1 MAYCSQCGKE
11 LFEGEIFC
19 SNCGNRVGKDP
30 YSKPEQ
36 ATAPTSAQMVNS
48 GEQDVP
54 STGLNVLSFFFPIV
68 GLILYLVNMDSKP
81 VMAKAIGK
89 WALIGVAVG
98 VAGSILLGIFYGVA
112 AASFLIY

>member
-19 SNCGNRVGKDP
+19 SNCGNRVGEYP

-36 ATAPTSAQMVNS
+36 ATAPTSAQMVNR